1 MTSPMTAPVTAP
13 VTAPALGLPAAL
25 VPWAAA
31 LSALDAEVALGLG
44 PVIRR
49 IDELLS
55 TVDGVAGGR
64 GEPEGYD
71 GLGTRGTPERLAV
84 SEWLLAT
91 ELPMEFLR
99 RAATG
104 ELLYLARGY
113 RREPSRGRVAVLV
126 DTGPEQLG
134 AGRLVQLAA
143 LVVLHRRATQQD
155 APLILGVLGDE
166 PGRWRTGDFPAL
178 LNGWLHAR
186 RTAEATPAD
195 VDAWPASDDGEL
207 WLLTGPRLATGL
219 GVRTR
224 RRVLV
229 SAEADWDADGATA
242 VDLAL
247 DGRRIRLPL
256 PPRPL
261 AVRTLRGAA
270 FRRESAMS
278 TVGKA
283 GTLRV
288 PVFPSASPNLLAR
301 GDRDDRLARLPVG
314 TGRPRW
320 HSLSGPVLAAGLP
333 GRRLVAL
340 VVRDGQL
347 RLDIV
352 GKQLRWAER
361 IAVPLAAV
369 GLTDDNVAG
378 LIDAAPAPLY
388 VSGDSI
394 AVALAGQW
402 WQLRADAPPNPI
414 NVVSAAP
421 GPAPDAPR
429 LVWRHGDRLY
439 LPGYRGAR
447 LPADTSTVLGPGSS
461 VAFSPDGLTWDIH
474 AGGDPVPVT
483 IKPGDE
489 VLGIVL
495 LPDGPALVTVSA
507 TRVTVRLVRA
517 DGPRTLTACS
527 GPHGPAALHPTQPWL
542 AVPRSPSR
550 IDVVN
555 LATGKVLRRFEEEG

>member
-1 MTSPMTAPVTAP
+1 VTSPVTGLPSALAPW
-13 VTAPALGLPAAL
+13 APALG
-25 VPWAAA
+25 
-31 LSALDAEVALGLG
+31 ALDAEVALGLG

-55 TVDGVAGGR
+55 TVDAIAGGR

-71 GLGTRGTPERLAV
+71 GLSTRGTPERLVA

-113 RREPSRGRVAVLV
+113 RRGPSRGRVAVLV

-143 LVVLHRRATQQD
+143 LVVLHRRAARQD
-155 APLILGVLGDE
+155 APLVVGALGDE
-166 PGRWRTGDFPAL
+166 PGRWRAGEFAML
-178 LNGWLHAR
+178 LDGWLHAR
-186 RTAEATPAD
+186 RSADATTAD
-195 VDAWPASDDGEL
+195 VDAWTACADDEL
-207 WLLTGPRLATGL
+207 WVLTGPRLAGAL
-219 GVRTR
+219 GVRAR

-242 VDLAL
+242 IELAL
-247 DGRRIRLPL
+247 DGRRVRLPL
-256 PPRPL
+256 PARPL
-261 AVRTLRGAA
+261 AVRTLRGAG
-270 FRRESAMS
+270 FRRGHEVVAA
-278 TVGKA
+278 T
-283 GTLRV
+283 GTGALRA

-301 GDRDDRLARLPVG
+301 GERDDRLARLPVAA
-314 TGRPRW
+314 GRPRW

-340 VVRDGQL
+340 VVRDDQL
-347 RLDIV
+347 RIDIA

-361 IAVPLAAV
+361 IAVPLGAV
-369 GLTDDNVAG
+369 RLSDDDVSRLVDNTPV
-378 LIDAAPAPLY
+378 PLY
-388 VSGDSI
+388 LNGDTI

-402 WQLRADAPPNPI
+402 WQLPADAPPIPM
-414 NVVSAAP
+414 NVVAAGP

-429 LVWRHGDRLY
+429 LVRRHGDRLY
-439 LPGYRGAR
+439 MPGYRGTR
-447 LPADTSTVLGPGSS
+447 LPADTRTVLGPGDST
-461 VAFSPDGLTWDIH
+461 ALSPDGLAWDIR
-474 AGGDPVPVT
+474 AGGDPIPVT
-483 IKPGDE
+483 VKPGDE

-495 LPDGPALVTVSA
+495 LPGGPALVTVSS
-507 TRVTVRLVRA
+507 TRITVRLVGVG
-517 DGPRTLTACS
+517 GPRTLTACS
-527 GPHGPAALHPTQPWL
+527 GPHGPVALHPTQPWL

-555 LATGKVLRRFEEEG
+555 LATGTVLRRFEEEG